1 MRGDAEI
8 TGAWR
13 DGFTLTITVG
23 WALVMF
29 RPVPPLFV
37 PENAVVVHVVT
48 PSDVNVTAAN
58 VKLTYS
64 PVFKAA
70 LPPVAVRLMEP
81 EDSE

>member
-1 MRGDAEI
+1 M
-8 TGAWR
+8 
-13 DGFTLTITVG
+13 FTITVG
-23 WALVMF
+23 WALVIL

-58 VKLTYS
+58 EKLTYS

-70 LPPVAVRLMEP
+70 LPPVAVRLMVLDDGEYVQ
-81 EDSE
+81 DAVGLTIWIGS